1 KRAKLPRHVQRK
13 IFFTPIT
20 ADCAFVMTSVS
31 RIQDDS
37 LNIANVRH
45 AMRANQ
51 RLNGVGYI
59 GTRHKKFSVLLD
71 EGKAQPTARSVE
83 DDLSAAAD
91 ELERTLDQLGLN
103 LTARGC
109 GWRG

>member
-1 KRAKLPRHVQRK
+1 MNAHENGIAGGIGDLGAHVQRHEVIAFASHDHAQSFALQKPAQLPRHVQGK

-51 RLNGVGYI
+51 RLNGFGYI

-71 EGKAQPTARSVE
+71 
-83 DDLSAAAD
+83 
-91 ELERTLDQLGLN
+91 
-103 LTARGC
+103 
-109 GWRG
+109 